1 MDPARTAA
9 APVPDPDTGRL
20 ADVRLSV
27 DGKTRHLCGRG
38 GETALVLAVRQAM
51 QAGETPVFVGFGL
64 GRGPAEALALGA
76 DRVVV
81 ADREEAILAVTR
93 PPSGLADDPRLTFA
107 AEADPDATA
116 AAVLAA
122 LPRAARRRVAVIVHP
137 GYLRLDR
144 TYYGEVAARLRSR
157 AVFSQRTGYA
167 RFAGTQ
173 ARVLMLQ
180 GDYFLQ
186 GEIEA
191 ALRGLGVPA
200 RGLPLPDLAR
210 GSTAFIETLLTA
222 VAEFRPDFLL
232 TVNHL
237 GLDREGRLMALLAE
251 LELPLASWFVDSPR
265 LILHDF
271 PRQASP
277 WCAVFTW
284 DKDTLA
290 DLSGLGFA
298 DPVFLPLATD
308 PERFRPP
315 RPGDAPPD
323 AAWAADVSFVGNS
336 MRDKVREPLERLAAY
351 PELVR
356 DYPALAEGFARAAHR
371 DVAAFVAKAR
381 PDVHARYTALPDA
394 RTRLDFE
401 LLVTWEA
408 TRQYRTRCVQG
419 ILPFAPHI
427 AGDRG
432 WAEALP
438 PSPPWRHLP
447 PLGYYQDLPR
457 FYPGSKVS
465 LNCTSMQ
472 MKGAVNQ
479 RVFDIPA
486 CGGFVLTDRREQLH
500 LAFDPDETA
509 CYDEPGQIPDLVRHY
524 LAHPAERR
532 RITDKARRRILAEHA
547 YRHRLTALVA
557 AMRARYA

>member
-1 MDPARTAA
+1 VDPARTAA
-9 APVPDPDTGRL
+9 APVPDPDAGRL

-38 GETALVLAVRQAM
+38 GETALVMAARQAM
-51 QAGETPVFVGFGL
+51 LAGETPVFVGFGL

-76 DRVVV
+76 AQAVVV
-81 ADREEAILAVTR
+81 DREEAILAVTR
-93 PPSGLADDPRLTFA
+93 GPSGLADDPRLVVA
-107 AEADPDATA
+107 GHADPDAAA

-122 LPRAARRRVAVIVHP
+122 LPRAARGRVAVIVHP

-144 TYYGEVAARLRSR
+144 AYYGEVAARLRSR

-173 ARVLMLQ
+173 PRALVLQ
-180 GDYFLQ
+180 SDYFLQ

-191 ALRGLGVPA
+191 ALRSLDVPA
-200 RGLPLPDLAR
+200 RGLALPDRER
-210 GSTAFIETLLTA
+210 GSTAFIEALLTA
-222 VAEFRPDFLL
+222 VDEFRPDFLL

-237 GLDREGRLMALLAE
+237 GLDRQGRLMALLAE

-271 PRQASP
+271 PHQASP

-284 DKDTLA
+284 DRDTLA
-290 DLSGLGFA
+290 DLSGMGFA

-315 RPGDAPPD
+315 GAGDAPPD

-336 MRDKVREPLERLAAY
+336 MRDQVREPLTRLAAY
-351 PELVR
+351 PELLR
-356 DYPALAEGFARAAHR
+356 DYPALAEGFARSASR
-371 DVAAFVAKAR
+371 DVAAYLAQAR
-381 PDVHARYTALPDA
+381 PDAHARFSALPDSRA
-394 RTRLDFE
+394 RLDFE
-401 LLVTWEA
+401 LLLTWEA
-408 TRQYRTRCVQG
+408 TRQYRTRCVLG

-438 PSPPWRHLP
+438 SSPPWRHLP

-457 FYPGSKVS
+457 FYPCSKVS

-486 CGGFVLTDRREQLH
+486 CGGFVLTDRREQLL

-509 CYDEPGQIPDLVRHY
+509 CYDEPGQIPDLTRHY

-532 RITDKARRRILAEHA
+532 RIADKARRRILAEHG
-547 YRHRLTALVA
+547 YRHRLAVLIA
-557 AMRARYA
+557 AMRRRFA